1 MACDWKVKYCPKC
14 GNIDP
19 VSINPNEKCL
29 YCGTLLQE
37 TEYILEDVTEQGR
50 GNLKKEVRTAIFE
63 KYIKDNPQYSE
74 EAVKNRKEEECI
86 NMRNSGVSMSAAKN
100 TLKCP
105 KCGSTAVSTGQRGFS
120 LLTGFIGAGQTMN
133 RCGKC
138 GYKWKPKG

>member
-1 MACDWKVKYCPKC
+1 MAFDYPIRYCPKC
-14 GNIDP
+14 GGIEMWQPELVP
-19 VSINPNEKCL
+19 VCE
-29 YCGTLLQE
+29 YCKSELRD
-37 TEYILEDVTEQGR
+37 TEYIFEDVIER
-50 GNLKKEVRTAIFE
+50 GDVKPEIKKAIFE

-74 EAVKNRKEEECI
+74 EAVKNRKEKECI

-120 LLTGFIGAGQTMN
+120 LLTGFIGVGQTMN

>member
-1 MACDWKVKYCPKC
+1 MALDYPLRYCPKC
-14 GNIDP
+14 GDICLLREELVPNCAHCNIP
-19 VSINPNEKCL
+19 
-29 YCGTLLQE
+29 
-37 TEYILEDVTEQGR
+37 
-50 GNLKKEVRTAIFE
+50 LKKTEFICIDSLECGKVKPEIKKAIFE

-74 EAVKNRKEEECI
+74 EAVKNRKEKECI
-86 NMRNSGVSMSAAKN
+86 NRRNSGVSMSAAKN

>member
-1 MACDWKVKYCPKC
+1 MACDWKIRYCPKC
-14 GNIDP
+14 GKIDGL
-19 VSINPNEKCL
+19 NLGKTCD
-29 YCGTLLQE
+29 YCDVYLQD
-37 TEYILEDVTEQGR
+37 TEYIFEDVIER
-50 GNLKKEVRTAIFE
+50 GNLKPEIKKAIFE
-63 KYIKDNPQYSE
+63 KYIKDNPMYSE
-74 EAVKNRKEEECI
+74 EAVKNRKEKECI